1 VNAVFQEIQEIFEKG
16 GAEAYFGERV
26 TQLQHALQSAHR
38 ATEAGADN
46 EMVVAA
52 LLHDVGHLLGG
63 NIHAEIGVIDH
74 DSSCIDW
81 LQARGFSPR
90 LIALVSGHV
99 RAKRYLVATR
109 PDYRAKLS
117 EASKKTLELQGGP
130 MNGVEV
136 REFEED
142 PHFREMLR
150 LRAWDEQ
157 AKDPEAVVPGLEVYV
172 DQITAAAAG
181 VRTRR
186 IAEKVL
192 ADPKLSY

>member
-1 VNAVFQEIQEIFEKG
+1 VNVVYGEIRELFEKG
-16 GAEAYFGERV
+16 GSEAYFGEEV

-63 NIHAEIGVIDH
+63 DVHAEIGVIDH
-74 DSSCIDW
+74 DRTCIDW
-81 LQARGFSPR
+81 LKARGFSPR

-109 PDYRAKLS
+109 PDYRGKLS

-130 MNGVEV
+130 MSPAEV
-136 REFEED
+136 RDFEED

-157 AKDPEAVVPGLEVYV
+157 AKDPVAVVPGLEAYEE
-172 DQITAAAAG
+172 QIVAAAAG
-181 VRTRR
+181 VRIRR
-186 IAEKVL
+186 
-192 ADPKLSY
+192 

>member
-1 VNAVFQEIQEIFEKG
+1 MSGVFEEIQQMFEKG

-26 TQLQHALQSAHR
+26 TQLQHALQSAQR
-38 ATEAGADN
+38 ATEAGADD

-63 NIHAEIGVIDH
+63 NIHAEIGVVDH
-74 DSSCIDW
+74 DSNCIEW

-99 RAKRYLVATR
+99 RAKRYLVVTR

-117 EASKKTLELQGGP
+117 EASKKTLDLQGGP
-130 MNGVEV
+130 MNAEEV

-142 PHFREMLR
+142 PYFREMLR

-157 AKDPEAVVPGLEVYV
+157 AKDPEAVVPGLDVYV

-186 IAEKVL
+186 MAKKFQG
-192 ADPKLSY
+192 DPKL